1 MANSKLQHKRYKIPD
16 KLLEYLGNTLQT
28 NSQMV
33 NTRGFKRLKN
43 ILDKK
48 VCTYEQLKRIKNY
61 FDTVDPENFNESE
74 YNLNGGDRMKK
85 WVNKALEVSRAQVK
99 DTKTARHN
107 AGIDNSFRQPG
118 EDDPVSDAMP
128 TNIRTRPALMS
139 NNALVE
145 QVDRI
150 KVLINKEF

>member
-16 KLLEYLGNTLQT
+16 KLLEYLGSILQT
-28 NSQMV
+28 NSGM
-33 NTRGFKRLKN
+33 NETKGFKRLSN
-43 ILDKK
+43 ILQRK

-99 DTKTARHN
+99 GTKTARHN
-107 AGIDNSFRQPG
+107 AGMDNSFRKTG
-118 EDDPVSDAMP
+118 EDNPVSDAMP
-128 TNIRTRPALMS
+128 TNIRTAPDLMS
-139 NNALVE
+139 NNALLE
-145 QVDRI
+145 QINRI
-150 KVLINKEF
+150 KNLINN